1 MDLSYKE
8 RELFFEL
15 NFYSLDK
22 KSWIKLFTM
31 QSFTEFFGISIRQER
46 ERERERDQEIR
57 AFKLIQFTSRNTEK
71 YYIIRDLINSQD
83 RRLNFT

>member
-31 QSFTEFFGISIRQER
+31 QSFTEFFGISIRW
-46 ERERERDQEIR
+46 ERERERD
-57 AFKLIQFTSRNTEK
+57 
-71 YYIIRDLINSQD
+71 
-83 RRLNFT
+83 

>member
-46 ERERERDQEIR
+46 ERERDQEIR
-57 AFKLIQFTSRNTEK
+57 AFKLIQFTSQNTGK